1 MPDDVIDP
9 AFTQSGVW
17 RSRGNGR
24 RSPGATDALMLSK
37 DMTSAQERKIRQTG
51 CDVRFDNLTRQLYST
66 DASIYQIRPVGAA
79 FPKTAEQASLVI
91 HATADAG
98 LSITPRGAGTSLVG
112 NAIGDGLIV
121 DFSRHN
127 RQITDFDLEKRSVRV
142 GAGVVLDQ
150 LNEFLKPHGFCFG
163 PDVATSS
170 RATLG
175 GMIANNSSGARCPIY
190 GTTSDHVLSLEIVLA
205 DGRVE
210 KIGTSHESLVRERA
224 KIEKLVSAASTEMA
238 ERWPPGLIKR
248 WPGYGI
254 ERFLRR
260 PNDLT
265 HILAGSEGTL
275 AAIFSAELKISPLP
289 REKGLGLI
297 FFASVAE
304 AMQATVELLDLKP
317 AAIEHIDR
325 PLFDGTKGQ
334 LQFQAARDLLEL
346 ESKPCE
352 SILIVEFYDNSR
364 NDGLGSRRNMTAGK
378 PSLLGSSVAER
389 LSMLESRKLGL
400 RTKILTD
407 PAQMNMVWS
416 VRKSGLSL
424 LTGCIGPAK
433 PVAFIEDAAVRPA
446 QLPDYVRGL
455 QSIMKPLGLTASYYG
470 HAASGLL
477 HVRPVLDM
485 HTAADLKKFR
495 QVADQTS
502 ALVRQ
507 FKGSLSAEHG
517 VGIART
523 EYMRDQLGDEL
534 LEVMRE
540 IKRAFD
546 PRNVFNPGKIFA
558 SSHGAVSPCP
568 GSRDERLD
576 TARRLQ
582 PHKIDNHLRENF
594 TRPLELPFQ
603 PVLAFAFKDRSFL
616 GNLEQC
622 NGCGGCLK
630 QNGIM
635 CPTFIATHDEVM
647 STRGRANIVR
657 AALELRLP
665 RNDGLGSRRNMTAG
679 KPSLLGD
686 PMKSAELD
694 AALSN
699 CLSCKGCTA
708 ECPSNVNLALLKAE
722 MLHARWRRDG
732 LPLRERIL
740 SNVDLLGK
748 LGCLMPGLTNRL
760 LGFKTARIAL
770 EKTIGISGR
779 RSLPSYATER
789 FDKWF
794 SRHCRASVS
803 DAEAFHRNA
812 LQKNRGKVILWDDT
826 FVRYHEPHIGIAAV
840 KVLEAFG
847 FEVSLVKHRRCCG
860 RPAFSQGNLDAA
872 TKLAK
877 HNVHVLASLQY
888 SLGRRSLG
896 ERGNTPILFLEPSCW
911 SMFVEDYRELKIEN
925 ADDIAGRCF
934 LFEKFVA
941 DLLAKEPEALRFNER
956 SANVVIHP
964 HCHAKSILNPA
975 FMATLAERLPGRK
988 ATMLDT
994 ACCGMAGAF
1003 GALAE
1008 KYDLSIQVAQR
1019 LLDQIDIQLQTISGS
1034 AGSTEVVAS
1043 GTSCRHQ
1050 ISDLTNLLPKHMAE
1064 VLAEAL

>member
-1 MPDDVIDP
+1 
-9 AFTQSGVW
+9 
-17 RSRGNGR
+17 
-24 RSPGATDALMLSK
+24 
-37 DMTSAQERKIRQTG
+37 MTSAQERKIRQTG
-51 CDVRFDNLTRQLYST
+51 CDARFDNLTRQLYST
-66 DASIYQIRPVGAA
+66 DASIYQIHPVGAA
-79 FPKTAEQASLVI
+79 FPKTAKQASLVI
-91 HATADAG
+91 RATANAG

-121 DFSRHN
+121 DFSRYN
-127 RQITDFDLEKRSVRV
+127 RQITDLDLEKGSVRV

-150 LNEFLKPHGFCFG
+150 LNDFLKPHGFCFG
-163 PDVATSS
+163 PDVATST

-190 GTTSDHVLSLEIVLA
+190 GTTADHVISLEIVLA

-210 KIGTSHESLVRERA
+210 KIGASHESLVCERA
-224 KIEKLVSAASTEMA
+224 KVEKLVRTASTEMA

-254 ERFLRR
+254 ERFLRV

-265 HILAGSEGTL
+265 NILAGSEGTL

-289 REKGLGLI
+289 NQKGLGLI

-325 PLFDGTKGQ
+325 PLLDQTKGQ

-352 SILIVEFYDNSR
+352 SILIVEFYED
-364 NDGLGSRRNMTAGK
+364 
-378 PSLLGSSVAER
+378 VAER
-389 LSMLESRKLGL
+389 LSVLQSKKIGL
-400 RTKILTD
+400 RTKILTE

-424 LTGCIGPAK
+424 LTGCVGPAK

-446 QLPDYVRGL
+446 QLPEYVRGL
-455 QSIMKPLGLTASYYG
+455 ESIMKPLGLTASYYG

-485 HTAADLKKFR
+485 HSAADLKKFR
-495 QVADQTS
+495 QVADETS

-523 EYMRDQLGDEL
+523 EYMRDQLGNQL
-534 LEVMRE
+534 LEVLRE

-546 PRNVFNPGKIFA
+546 PKNIFNPGKIFA
-558 SSHGAVSPCP
+558 DG
-568 GSRDERLD
+568 R
-576 TARRLQ
+576 
-582 PHKIDNHLRENF
+582 HKIDNHLRENF
-594 TRPLELPFQ
+594 ARPLELPFQ
-603 PVLAFAFKDRSFL
+603 PVIGFAFKDRSFT

-630 QNGIM
+630 QSGIM
-635 CPTFIATHDEVM
+635 CPTFIATHEEIM
-647 STRGRANIVR
+647 STRGRANIIR
-657 AALELRLP
+657 AALELRT
-665 RNDGLGSRRNMTAG
+665 NGA
-679 KPSLLGD
+679 D
-686 PMKSAELD
+686 PLKSAELD

-699 CLSCKGCTA
+699 CLSCKGCTP

-748 LGCLMPGLTNRL
+748 LGCLMPRLTNRL
-760 LGFKTARIAL
+760 LGFKPARIGM

-779 RSLPSYATER
+779 RSLPHYASER

-794 SRHCRASVS
+794 AKVETSRCDVRTPQRGVPTRA
-803 DAEAFHRNA
+803 
-812 LQKNRGKVILWDDT
+812 KVILWDDT
-826 FVRYHEPHIGIAAV
+826 FVRYHEPYIGIAAV
-840 KVLEAFG
+840 KVLEALG
-847 FEVSLVKHRRCCG
+847 FEVALVKNRRCCG

-872 TKLAK
+872 AK
-877 HNVHVLASLQY
+877 AAEHNISQLSSLNSQ
-888 SLGRRSLG
+888 LVPA
-896 ERGNTPILFLEPSCW
+896 PILFLEPSCW
-911 SMFVEDYRELKIEN
+911 SMFVDDYRELKVDDAEN
-925 ADDIAGRCF
+925 VAGRCF
-934 LFEKFVA
+934 LFEKFVE
-941 DLLAKEPEALRFNER
+941 DLLAQEPEALRLKKR
-956 SANVVIHP
+956 RVNVLIHP
-964 HCHAKSILNPA
+964 HCHAKSIMNPA
-975 FMATLAERLPGRK
+975 FMGKLAERVPGTK
-988 ATMLDT
+988 ATVSDT

-1003 GALAE
+1003 GALTE
-1008 KYDLSIQVAQR
+1008 KYDLSVQIAQR
-1019 LLDQIDIQLQTISGS
+1019 LLDQIDNQPPGV
-1034 AGSTEVVAS
+1034 EVIAS

-1050 ISDLTNLLPKHMAE
+1050 ITDLTNRRPKHMAE
-1064 VLAEAL
+1064 FLAEAL